1 MSIFGPLSW
10 NMFQNDLAEVVKAYT
25 SMYADEHPIVSSD
38 SSIGKVAERLQ
49 QNGNKMTDWY
59 EENLLKVNIK
69 KYQLIALGSF
79 KTHMN
84 GFACW

>member
-1 MSIFGPLSW
+1 
-10 NMFQNDLAEVVKAYT
+10 
-25 SMYADEHPIVSSD
+25 MYADEHPIVSSD
-38 SSIGKVAERLQ
+38 SSIDKVAERLQ

-79 KTHMN
+79 KNAYEWICVLVETESLN
-84 GFACW
+84 NLII